1 MQQEY
6 SQTMSYAKVSVLKR
20 PGEFDQPLTYKVPA
34 SLRSKCVVG
43 QGVSVELRD
52 KKARGIVIAL
62 ESEFPE
68 DVANMKEVQD
78 FLPDLWLEPKT
89 VELAQRI
96 ADYYQCSLLRALK
109 LFVPKNLWQGKGK
122 RILAQIEKADYQKAD
137 SKKFPIAPFEFEL
150 TKEQN
155 QALKAIESEKRPI
168 LLHGVT
174 SSGKTEVYLRVIL
187 EAVKKGQQAILLVP
201 EIALTPQMIGYF
213 ERYFGP
219 HLALF
224 HSKLSD
230 GQRLHEWFKVKT
242 SYAPLVIGSRSA
254 IFAPVQNLG
263 VLIVDEE
270 HEWTYKQ
277 ESSPYY
283 ETHRVAEM
291 LKEMTG
297 CRLILGTATPRLET
311 YHKAERGDYAHIKLP
326 NRINSFALPKVE
338 VVDLREEFKRK
349 NFSIFSQVLF
359 SKIKDRL
366 KKKEQIILFVN
377 QRGMA
382 RAVVCR
388 DCGLS
393 LTCPECEVSL
403 KLHGGSYGAA
413 QYLLCHYCSYRAEP
427 QLTCPHCSSMNIRH
441 AGLGTEKVEEELFKA
456 FPEARIVRADKDTTS
471 DKLGFE
477 PIYEAFKKGEYDIL
491 VGTQMVAKGLDFP
504 NVTLIGIM
512 LADIGLH
519 VPDFRSHERLF
530 HLITQVSGR
539 AGRGKSEGEVIL
551 QTYQPEHHAI
561 RMAASYAY
569 DEFVQQELKFRERLK
584 YPPFSHLINF
594 IVTGADLTKLKKEV
608 KEEQEVLEDIFKANK
623 LLVTISSAPAMISKI
638 GKNYYYH
645 VLLRSTDPH
654 LIFDH
659 WKPPRSWRIDI
670 DPVHTT

>member
-1 MQQEY
+1 
-6 SQTMSYAKVSVLKR
+6 MSYAKVSVLKR
-20 PGEFDQPLTYKVPA
+20 PGEFDRPLTYKIPVA
-34 SLRSKCVVG
+34 LSSKCTVG
-43 QGVSVELRD
+43 RGVTVKLRD
-52 KKARGIVIAL
+52 KETRGIVISL
-62 ESEFPE
+62 ESKLSEGITN
-68 DVANMKEVQD
+68 VREVQD
-78 FLPDLWLEPKT
+78 FLPDLWLESET
-89 VELAQRI
+89 VELAKRI

-109 LFVPKNLWQGKGK
+109 LFVPKTLWQGKGK
-122 RILAQIEKADYQKAD
+122 RTLAQIEKANYKKAD
-137 SKKFPIAPFEFEL
+137 PKKFPLAPFEYKL
-150 TKEQN
+150 TEEQE
-155 QALKAIESEKRPI
+155 QALKLATSEKRPV

-174 SSGKTEVYLRVIL
+174 GSGKTEVYLRVIM

-213 ERYFGP
+213 ERYFGS

-242 SYAPLVIGSRSA
+242 GYAPLVIGSRSA
-254 IFAPVQNLG
+254 IFAPVKNLG
-263 VLIVDEE
+263 VLILDEE

-291 LKEMTG
+291 IKEMTD
-297 CRLILGTATPRLET
+297 CRLIFGTATPRLET
-311 YHKAERGDYAHIKLP
+311 FNKAERGDYAHVKLP

-349 NFSIFSQVLF
+349 NFSIFSQALF
-359 SKIKDRL
+359 SRIQDRL
-366 KKKEQIILFVN
+366 EKKEQIILFVN

-388 DCGLS
+388 DCGQAM
-393 LTCPECEVSL
+393 TCPECEVSL
-403 KLHGGSYGAA
+403 KLHGGSYGTK
-413 QYLLCHYCSYRAEP
+413 QYLLCHYCSYKSEL
-427 QLTCPHCSSMNIRH
+427 QLTCSYCGSVNIRH
-441 AGLGTEKVEEELFKA
+441 AGLGTERVEEEIFKA
-456 FPEARIVRADKDTTS
+456 FPGARVVRADKDTTS

-477 PIYEAFKKGEYDIL
+477 PIYKAFKKGGYDVL

-530 HLITQVSGR
+530 QLITQVSGR

-551 QTYQPEHHAI
+551 QTYQPDHHAI
-561 RMAASYAY
+561 RMAANYAY
-569 DEFVQQELKFRERLK
+569 DEFAQQELRFRERLK
-584 YPPFSHLINF
+584 YPPFSHLIKF
-594 IVTGADLTKLKKEV
+594 IVTGADLTKLKKHV
-608 KEEQEVLEDIFKANK
+608 KEEQEILEDIFKVNQ
-623 LLVTISSAPAMISKI
+623 LPVTIVVAPAMIPKI

-645 VLLRSTDPH
+645 VLLRSADPH
-654 LIFDH
+654 LIFNH
-659 WKPPRSWRIDI
+659 WKPPRGWRIDI
-670 DPVHTT
+670 DPVRTT